1 MDRDAYGAALLNA
14 PMIEEDAHF
23 LRELARDALRIIE
36 VGTFS
41 GIATE
46 IMLAAQPEGGELITI
61 DTFEGTPGT
70 ATAFAASGATLARA
84 KARLARFGSRVKIIK
99 GESLAVARKIENGS
113 ADLVFLDAGHAYQSV
128 RADILAWLPKVKPTG
143 LIAGHDYDKAALSSS
158 KWWLTENKDLD
169 CVVGPN
175 IHCGVTLA
183 VDEAFERVSLAP
195 NFFSSLWWAKPEWLR
210 GTKREGIE

>member
-1 MDRDAYGAALLNA
+1 MSE
-14 PMIEEDAHF
+14 MDAHF
-23 LRELARDALRIIE
+23 LRDLAKDARRIIE

-46 IMLAAQPEGGELITI
+46 IMLDAQPEGGELITI
-61 DTFEGTPGT
+61 DTFRGTSGT
-70 ATAFAASGATLARA
+70 ATAQLDPGVCIA
-84 KARLARFGSRVKIIK
+84 KAMSRLARFGFRVRIIE
-99 GESLAVARKIENGS
+99 GESIEVAHKIQDQW
-113 ADLVFLDAGHAYQSV
+113 ADLVFLDAGHAYQSIK
-128 RADILAWLPKVKPTG
+128 ADILAWLPKVKLSG
-143 LIAGHDYDKAALSSS
+143 LISGHDYDKAALSSS
-158 KWWLTENKDLD
+158 KWWLTENKDRD

-210 GTKREGIE
+210 GTKREGIG